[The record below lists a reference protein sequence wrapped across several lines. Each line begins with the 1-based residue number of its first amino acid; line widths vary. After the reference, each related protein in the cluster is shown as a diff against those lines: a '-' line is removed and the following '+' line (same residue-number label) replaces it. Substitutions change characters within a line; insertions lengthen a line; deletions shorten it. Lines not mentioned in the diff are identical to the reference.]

1 MKERN
6 YYCHLK
12 NDKKIWKYLSV
23 HAIISCIF
31 SYYIKIEKKIGLGD
45 LCVEIGIEVN
55 RETASIAIKM
65 ERKGIGGVAKA
76 VAEREDTSSRKH
88 QYTHQVAHD
97 HLQFRL
103 LYCTS
108 SLDSASQERH

>member
-31 SYYIKIEKKIGLGD
+31 SYYIKIEKKIGLGN
-45 LCVEIGIEVN
+45 LCVETGIEVN

-65 ERKGIGGVAKA
+65 ERKGIGGVAKQLPRGKTLLP
-76 VAEREDTSSRKH
+76 ESTSCVCSIHTR
-88 QYTHQVAHD
+88 
-97 HLQFRL
+97 
-103 LYCTS
+103 
-108 SLDSASQERH
+108 